1 MEEGGDTLIASLR
14 PFAAGRSIAK
24 LCKTLLFSDLKYKLR
39 TSLDHSLRGGAVARQ
54 PAAAIKEDCESS

>member
-1 MEEGGDTLIASLR
+1 MIISSRGAEN
-14 PFAAGRSIAK
+14 
-24 LCKTLLFSDLKYKLR
+24 CVKTLVFSDLKYKLR